1 MTPRIPPGHLR
12 ELGPVNWAFCR
23 IASRVV
29 GVPDMHIF
37 STLGRTGGLFRG
49 WLHQS
54 ARLMPFGP
62 LSRVDTEMVIIRV
75 ATLRACD
82 YELDHHL
89 RIGRRVGID
98 DTLAA
103 QIQRGPD
110 ALDPSALHVERSRV
124 LLTAVDELV
133 ADRDI
138 SDPTWEAL
146 SRHLTERERIG
157 LLLLVGNYDSLATT
171 ISTLRIDRDR

>member
-1 MTPRIPPGHLR
+1 MTTPRIAPGNLR
-12 ELGPVNWAFCR
+12 ELGPLNWAFCR
-23 IASRVV
+23 VASRVV

-49 WLHQS
+49 WLHHS

-62 LSRVDTEMVIIRV
+62 LSRRDTEMIIIRV
-75 ATLRACD
+75 AHLRDCA

-89 RIGRRVGID
+89 RLGKRAGID
-98 DTLAA
+98 GDLAER
-103 QIQRGPD
+103 IRTGPD
-110 ALDPSALHVERSRV
+110 AVGGDRDRAI
-124 LLTAVDELV
+124 LTAVDELV
-133 ADRDI
+133 GNRDI
-138 SDPTWEAL
+138 ADATWTDL

-171 ISTLRIDRDR
+171 IGTLRIERDR

>member
-1 MTPRIPPGHLR
+1 MTPRIPPGRLR

-49 WLHQS
+49 WLHHS

-62 LSRVDTEMVIIRV
+62 LSRLDTEMVIIRV
-75 ATLRACD
+75 AALRECG

-89 RIGRRVGID
+89 RLGRRAGID
-98 DTLAA
+98 ADLAA
-103 QIQRGPD
+103 RIQKGPD
-110 ALDPSALHVERSRV
+110 ALESERSRV

-171 ISTLRIDRDR
+171 ISTLRIERDR

>member
-1 MTPRIPPGHLR
+1 MTPRIPPGRLR
-12 ELGPVNWAFCR
+12 ELGPVNWVFCR
-23 IASRVV
+23 AASRVV

-49 WLHQS
+49 WLHHS

-62 LSRVDTEMVIIRV
+62 LGRVDTEMVIIRV
-75 ATLRACD
+75 ATLRRCD

-98 DTLAA
+98 DDLAER
-103 QIQRGPD
+103 IQKGPD
-110 ALDPSALHVERSRV
+110 AVESERARTI
-124 LLTAVDELV
+124 LTAVDELV
-133 ADRDI
+133 TDRDI
-138 SDPTWEAL
+138 TDPTWESL

-171 ISTLRIDRDR
+171 IATLRIERDR